1 MLRRDFLAVSAAG
14 MTMAASDAGF
24 GQGGGSTNAAT
35 TGYALVNGLKVY
47 YEAHGAG
54 EALVLLHGG
63 LGSTASFDG
72 ILPELTKIRRVITV
86 DLQGHGRTEG
96 ADRPLRMEIMAGM
109 VAGVLKNL
117 GVDKADVLGYSMG
130 AAAALNFAFTH
141 PEMVKKLVVVS
152 TVFRNDGWYPDV
164 QEAVKH
170 LDAGAA
176 EQMKASPVYQNYAK
190 IAPKPEDWPKLI
202 GNLGTLMRTPYDWS
216 QQVAAL
222 TCPTMLVFGDAD
234 AVRLEHAAQFFELLG
249 GGKKDGGLDGSGMSR
264 ARLAIL
270 PGTTHYVMVDTP
282 LLVPAVA
289 PFLTGAT
296 ATK

>member
-1 MLRRDFLAVSAAG
+1 MLRRDFLALSAAG
-14 MTMAASDAGF
+14 MTMAASGAGF
-24 GQGGGSTNAAT
+24 GQGGGSTNATT

-72 ILPELTKIRRVITV
+72 ILPELTKIRRVITI

-96 ADRPLRMEIMAGM
+96 GDRPLRMEIMAGM

-117 GVDKADVLGYSMG
+117 GVEKADVLGYSMG
-130 AAAALNFAFTH
+130 AAAALNFAFSH

-152 TVFRNDGWYPDV
+152 TVFRNDGWYPEV
-164 QEAVKH
+164 QEAMKH
-170 LDAGAA
+170 LDASAA
-176 EQMKASPVYQNYAK
+176 EQMKASPLYQNYAK
-190 IAPKPEDWPKLI
+190 IAPRPQDWPKLI
-202 GNLGTLMRTPYDWS
+202 DSLGALLKTQYDWS

-234 AVRLEHAAQFFELLG
+234 AVRPEHAVQFFELLG
-249 GGKKDGGLDGSGMSR
+249 GGKKDGGFDGSGMSR
-264 ARLAIL
+264 ARLALL
-270 PGTTHYVMVDTP
+270 PGTTHYVMVDSP
-282 LLVPAVA
+282 LLVPSVS

-296 ATK
+296 APK